1 MALTI
6 AQGGAVTLIYGVI
19 VVFIMVGCSG
29 LTMAE
34 LASVYP
40 TAGGQ

>member
-6 AQGGAVTLIYGVI
+6 AQGGAVTLIYGVV

-34 LASVYP
+34 LSSVYP